1 MSSCKVMD
9 MNNINNKTKKSVGFK
24 GELFVIDKLKTNG
37 FELYKKNIKKID
49 SEIDMVMYKY
59 DEYKHSLDIR
69 VIEVKTRG
77 VYQFDLVGFNIYKKW
92 TLIRKHL
99 FSIKEDVCSLFDN
112 LNYSEIHFDL
122 VLVKHKDDL
131 YEIYS
136 YIKDVNL
143 TL

>member
-9 MNNINNKTKKSVGFK
+9 MNNINNKTKKSIGFK
-24 GELFVIDKLKTNG
+24 GELFVIDKLKTKG
-37 FELYKKNIKKID
+37 FVLYKKNIKKID
-49 SEIDMVMYKY
+49 SEIDIVMYKY
-59 DEYKHSLDIR
+59 NHHKHSLDIR

-77 VYQFDLVGFNIYKKW
+77 VYQFDLVDFNICKKW

-99 FSIKEDVCSLFDN
+99 FNIKEEICSLFDI

-122 VLVKHKDDL
+122 ALVKYKDDL